1 MVDMDTSDQDS
12 FYSLG
17 RPFMLTAK
25 CVVDMGNGKLELSM
39 DDQKVT
45 FNLFEAIKHPNNNK
59 SCFKVEAFEQ
69 EVDHAMQ
76 HLTTHSPLEKAL
88 IYALDCLTND
98 EEKDLEACLEDLER
112 LKEIHEGEDTIEAL
126 KEDIPPEKRKLEL
139 KM

>member
-1 MVDMDTSDQDS
+1 M
-12 FYSLG
+12 
-17 RPFMLTAK
+17 
-25 CVVDMGNGKLELSM
+25 
-39 DDQKVT
+39 
-45 FNLFEAIKHPNNNK
+45 